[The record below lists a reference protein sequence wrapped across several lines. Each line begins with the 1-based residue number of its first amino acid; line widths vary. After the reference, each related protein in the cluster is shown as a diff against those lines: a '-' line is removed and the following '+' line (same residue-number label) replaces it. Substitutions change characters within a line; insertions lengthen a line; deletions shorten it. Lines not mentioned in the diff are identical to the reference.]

1 MFARSELQ
9 RATFA
14 CRSAFVGIAFL
25 SGAVNILYLTGSFYM
40 LEVYDRVVPSR
51 SVPTLIGISII
62 AAFLFVFHGLLDIV
76 RHRILARVGAAL
88 DERLSRRICSVI
100 ARLPL
105 ERGAENYGMAP
116 LRDFDQVRGFISS
129 AGPTAF
135 FDLPWIPLYLGICFA
150 FHPLVGFTTLGG
162 ASILFVLA
170 LFTESASRRPAR
182 VMAQAASARM
192 AQAEAIRSN
201 AEVVRALG
209 MQQSMT
215 DRWSTANDAYRGA
228 QQKAADIVS
237 GLSGLAKTLRMMLQ
251 AAVLGLGAWL
261 VIREEATAGII
272 IASSILTSRALA
284 PVELAIA
291 NWKGFVAAR
300 QAWMRLKTVLT
311 RLPESAEVME
321 LPRPCKK
328 LSVNNASA
336 VPPTSKKPVLVD
348 ISFEIEAGHA
358 VGIIGPSA
366 SGKSSLAR
374 LLTGVWSPER
384 GTVRLDGATLDQWSA
399 DTLGRYVGYL
409 PQDVE
414 LFAGTVKDNIA
425 RFSPQGTPEQVI
437 AAARAAGVHE
447 LILRFPSGYETEIGE
462 GGAFLSAG
470 QKQRIALARA
480 LYSDPFLVVLD
491 EPNSNLDAEGEAALS
506 TAIMGIRERNGIAIV
521 IAHRPSAL
529 AACDLALMLASG
541 QVVQFGPKED
551 VLKQVLRPMPNV
563 PAEAMRTA
571 PVARIHSPLANV
583 GGNRG

>member
-9 RATFA
+9 KATFA
-14 CRSAFVGIAFL
+14 CKSAFVGIAVL

-76 RHRILARVGAAL
+76 RHRILARIGAAL
-88 DERLSRRICSVI
+88 DARLSGRICDVI

-105 ERGAENYGMAP
+105 QRAVDNYGMAP
-116 LRDFDQVRGFISS
+116 LRDFDQVRSFISS
-129 AGPTAF
+129 PGPTAF

-150 FHPLVGFTTLGG
+150 FHPLVGLTTMGG
-162 ASILFVLA
+162 ATVLFVLA
-170 LFTESASRRPAR
+170 LFTESASRQPAR
-182 VMAQAASARM
+182 IMAQAASARM

-209 MQQSMT
+209 MQQSMIQ
-215 DRWSTANDAYRGA
+215 RWSKANDAYRTA

-261 VIREEATAGII
+261 VIHEEATAGII

-300 QAWMRLKTVLT
+300 QAWVRLKTVLAK
-311 RLPESAEVME
+311 LPETGDVMK
-321 LPRPCKK
+321 LPQPSKR

-336 VPPTSKKPVLVD
+336 VPPTSKKPVVVGV
-348 ISFEIEAGHA
+348 SFEIEAGHA

-374 LLTGVWSPER
+374 LITGVWPPER
-384 GTVRLDGATLDQWSA
+384 GTIRLDGATLDQW
-399 DTLGRYVGYL
+399 DTETLGCYVGYL

-414 LFAGTVKDNIA
+414 LFAGTIKDNIA
-425 RFSPQGTPEQVI
+425 RFSPEAKSDQVI
-437 AAARAAGVHE
+437 AAATAAGVHE
-447 LILRFPSGYETEIGE
+447 LILSFADGYETEIGD

-470 QKQRIALARA
+470 QQQRIALARA
-480 LYSDPFLVVLD
+480 LYGNPFLVVLD
-491 EPNSNLDAEGEAALS
+491 EPNSNLDAEGEAALCK
-506 TAIMGIRERNGIAIV
+506 AIMGIRERNGIAIV

-529 AACDLALMLASG
+529 AACDLALMLANG
-541 QVVQFGPKED
+541 QVVQFGSKED
-551 VLKQVLRPMPNV
+551 VLKQVLRPMPADV
-563 PAEAMRTA
+563 TQTPPT
-571 PVARIHSPLANV
+571 ARIHSQLASLV
-583 GGNRG
+583 GNRG

>member
-1 MFARSELQ
+1 MFSRSELQ

-14 CRSAFVGIAFL
+14 CRSAFVGIAVL

-76 RHRILARVGAAL
+76 RHRILARIGAAL
-88 DERLSRRICSVI
+88 DARLSARVCDVI

-105 ERGAENYGMAP
+105 QRGAENYGMAP
-116 LRDFDQVRGFISS
+116 LRDFDQVKGFVSS
-129 AGPTAF
+129 PGPTAF

-150 FHPLVGFTTLGG
+150 FHPLVGLTTLSG
-162 ASILFVLA
+162 ATVLFILA
-170 LFTESASRRPAR
+170 IFTESASRRPAR
-182 VMAQAASARM
+182 IMAQAASARM
-192 AQAEAIRSN
+192 AQAEAIRAN

-209 MQQSMT
+209 MQGSIT
-215 DRWSTANDAYRGA
+215 ERWSKANDAYRVA

-237 GLSGLAKTLRMMLQ
+237 CLSGFAKTLRMMLQ

-261 VIREEATAGII
+261 VIHEEATAGII

-291 NWKGFVAAR
+291 NWKGFIAAR
-300 QAWMRLKTVLT
+300 QAWGRLKTVLT
-311 RLPESAEVME
+311 KLPETDEIME
-321 LPRPCKK
+321 LPRPCKR

-336 VPPTSKKPVLVD
+336 VPPTSKKPVLVNV
-348 ISFEIEAGHA
+348 SFEIEAGHA

-384 GTVRLDGATLDQWSA
+384 GTVRLDGATLDQWSV
-399 DTLGRYVGYL
+399 DTLGPYVGYL

-414 LFAGTVKDNIA
+414 LFAGSIKDNIA
-425 RFSPQGTPEQVI
+425 RFSPQSKPEQVI
-437 AAARAAGVHE
+437 AAATAAGAHE
-447 LILRFPSGYETEIGE
+447 LILSFADGYETEIGE

-470 QKQRIALARA
+470 QQQRIALARA
-480 LYSDPFLVVLD
+480 LYGDPFLVVLD

-506 TAIMGIRERNGIAIV
+506 KAIMGVRDRKGIVVV

-529 AACDLALMLASG
+529 SACDLALMLANG

-563 PAEAMRTA
+563 AAEATQTP
-571 PVARIHSPLANV
+571 PVAITKLATV